1 MERDVALRC
10 ISSMATKTLLG
21 ELARLLGERAG
32 GAIDVESIGG
42 VDAARRVRA
51 GEALDLVV
59 LSHTV
64 MGALEN
70 EGHVARGSLV
80 PLARSSTAF
89 AVAAGAARPDL
100 SSRDALQRALLE
112 APAIAYST
120 GPSGD
125 HLIGLIERWGLRASL
140 EGKLVKAPP
149 GVPVGG
155 LVADG
160 RASLGFQQYS
170 ELFEVPGIDVVTAV
184 APEATATTVF
194 TGAVA
199 STSAE
204 PDLAAQVLRD
214 MGADALAPVYAR
226 CGMSLVRADSPGR

>member
-70 EGHVARGSLV
+70 EGHVLSL
-80 PLARSSTAF
+80 
-89 AVAAGAARPDL
+89 
-100 SSRDALQRALLE
+100 
-112 APAIAYST
+112 I
-120 GPSGD
+120 
-125 HLIGLIERWGLRASL
+125 HI
-140 EGKLVKAPP
+140 
-149 GVPVGG
+149 
-155 LVADG
+155 
-160 RASLGFQQYS
+160 
-170 ELFEVPGIDVVTAV
+170 
-184 APEATATTVF
+184 
-194 TGAVA
+194 
-199 STSAE
+199 
-204 PDLAAQVLRD
+204 
-214 MGADALAPVYAR
+214 
-226 CGMSLVRADSPGR
+226 